1 MKTVPLS
8 AARTL
13 HLAAQGLLAPPRRK
27 AAKADVL
34 TAIRQMGQLQIDTI
48 HVVARSPYLV
58 LFSRIGAYEPA
69 WLDAH
74 LAEGKLFEYW
84 SHEAC
89 FVPIEDYG
97 LLRHRMLDPVGM
109 GWKYAADW
117 HGKYRAD
124 IDSLLEHI
132 RQNGAVRAADFAREG
147 GKGNGW
153 WDWKPE
159 KRHLE
164 VLFATGQLMVS
175 ARHNFHRIYDLAER
189 VLPGWDDARDLQPVE
204 AVARELL
211 LRSCRA
217 LGIARADWV
226 ADYYRLPRRP
236 YVDALNALA
245 DEGELVR
252 VQVDGW
258 KQDTFVHREF
268 APMID
273 DAMTGKLASTVT
285 TVLSPFDPV
294 VWDRKRA
301 AALFDF
307 DYAIECYTPAAKR
320 KYGYFVL
327 PLLSRGKLVG
337 RVDAKAHRAEGVFE
351 LKSFH
356 LEPGVRLSGRLTDDL
371 RRALQRCADWHGTPE
386 LRITSG
392 PKEVLA
398 AFRDEAKKRAL
409 SETPPTPAT
418 AKTRRAQSTRRAA
431 LSTD

>member
-1 MKTVPLS
+1 MKTLPLS

-13 HLAAQGLLAPPRRK
+13 HLAAQGLLTPPRRK
-27 AAKADVL
+27 AVKADVL
-34 TAIRQMGQLQIDTI
+34 DAIRRMAQLQIDTI

-58 LFSRIGAYEPA
+58 LFSRLGAYA
-69 WLDAH
+69 QQWLDEH

-97 LLRHRMLDPVGM
+97 LLRHRMLDPSGM

-117 HGKYRAD
+117 HNKHRED
-124 IDSLLEHI
+124 IEKLLAHI
-132 RQNGAVRAADFAREG
+132 RATGPVRSADFARES

-164 VLFATGQLMVS
+164 VLFAIGQLMV
-175 ARHNFHRIYDLAER
+175 AERRNFQRVYDVTER
-189 VLPGWDDARDLQPVE
+189 VLPDWNDARDLPPSDV
-204 AVARELL
+204 VTDELL
-211 LRSCRA
+211 RRTCRA
-217 LGIARADWV
+217 LGVARADWV

-236 YVDALNALA
+236 YRDELHALA
-245 DEGELVR
+245 ERGELIP
-252 VQVDGW
+252 VQVVGW
-258 KQDTFVHREF
+258 KQDTFVHRDL
-268 APMID
+268 APMLD
-273 DAMTGKLASTVT
+273 DAASGKLASTVT

-327 PLLSRGKLVG
+327 PLLSRGRLVG
-337 RVDAKAHRAEGVFE
+337 RVDAKAHRAQGIFE
-351 LKSFH
+351 LKSVH
-356 LEPGVRLSGRLTDDL
+356 MEAGVRPSARLAGDL
-371 RRALQRCADWHGTPE
+371 RRALQRCADWHGTPQ
-386 LRITSG
+386 LQITWAS
-392 PKEVLA
+392 PEWQ
-398 AFRDEAKKRAL
+398 DAL
-409 SETPPTPAT
+409 SVDECVEE
-418 AKTRRAQSTRRAA
+418 
-431 LSTD
+431 

>member
-1 MKTVPLS
+1 MLS
-8 AARTL
+8 AIQRMA
-13 HLAAQGLLAPPRRK
+13 
-27 AAKADVL
+27 
-34 TAIRQMGQLQIDTI
+34 QLQIDTI

-58 LFSRIGAYEPA
+58 LFSRLGAYDPR

-74 LAEGKLFEYW
+74 LAEGSLFEYW

-89 FVPIEDYG
+89 FVPIEDYR
-97 LLRHRMLDPVGM
+97 LLRHRMLDPAGM

-117 HGKYRAD
+117 HARHRTE
-124 IDSLLEHI
+124 IDGLLEHI

-164 VLFATGQLMVS
+164 VLFATGQLMVA
-175 ARHNFHRIYDLAER
+175 ARHNFHRVYDLAER
-189 VLPGWDDARDLQPVE
+189 VLPGWDDARDLPPLE
-204 AVARELL
+204 AVSRELL

-236 YVDALNALA
+236 YGDALRALA
-245 DEGELVR
+245 DEGELVP
-252 VQVDGW
+252 VHIDGW
-258 KQDTFVHREF
+258 KQDTFVHRDF
-268 APMID
+268 APLID
-273 DAMTGKLASTVT
+273 DAASGQLASTVT

-337 RVDAKAHRAEGVFE
+337 RVDAKAHRASGVFE

-356 LEPGVRLSGRLTDDL
+356 LEAGVRPSRRLMSDL
-371 RRALQRCADWHGTPE
+371 RRALQRCADWHGTPQ
-386 LRITSG
+386 LQITSA
-392 PKEVLA
+392 PEDVLA
-398 AFRDEAKKRAL
+398 AFDLTE
-409 SETPPTPAT
+409 
-418 AKTRRAQSTRRAA
+418 
-431 LSTD
+431 

>member
-1 MKTVPLS
+1 VKIVPLS

-13 HLAAQGLLAPPRRK
+13 HLAAQGLLVPPRRK
-27 AAKADVL
+27 AMKDDVL
-34 TAIRQMGQLQIDTI
+34 VAIRRMAQLQIDTI

-58 LFSRIGAYEPA
+58 LFSRLGAYDPQ

-97 LLRHRMLDPVGM
+97 LLRHRMLDPAGM

-117 HGKYRAD
+117 HARHRAD
-124 IDSLLEHI
+124 IDNLLDHI
-132 RQNGAVRAADFAREG
+132 RLNGPVRAADFAREG

-164 VLFATGQLMVS
+164 VLFATGQLMVA
-175 ARHNFHRIYDLAER
+175 ARQNFHRIYDLTER

-204 AVARELL
+204 AASRELL
-211 LRSCRA
+211 RRTCRA

-236 YVDALNALA
+236 YADALHALA
-245 DEGELVR
+245 DEGELEQVR
-252 VQVDGW
+252 VEGW

-273 DAMTGKLASTVT
+273 DASNGQLASTVT

-294 VWDRKRA
+294 VWDRKRV

-337 RVDAKAHRAEGVFE
+337 RVDAKAHRASGIFE

-356 LEPGVRLSGRLTDDL
+356 LEPNVRLSGRLIADL

-386 LRITSG
+386 LQITSA
-392 PKEVLA
+392 PKDVLA
-398 AFRDEAKKRAL
+398 AF
-409 SETPPTPAT
+409 S
-418 AKTRRAQSTRRAA
+418 AA
-431 LSTD
+431 G